1 MSTTTN
7 VQNLI
12 TTVFR
17 PTYYYDSTSNVFV
30 PHVEMSNVDTYIGN
44 EVRVFRAQVGDSSN
58 NTYVGVGAG
67 NSYSNTLSGNSN
79 LTVLGV
85 NAGGATNNVTNSIYV
100 GTSAGNAA
108 SSSDSVIA
116 IGVSAI
122 AGGSNNIFVGNST
135 GNAGSNNILIG
146 HNLQPAST
154 VSNQLNINGFVYGD
168 FSNRWL
174 GVGTSS
180 RAYGSLTSLDVAG
193 GLYVSGKIGVQMQPY
208 NSLNV
213 NGVTQSTGG
222 VYSSAGS
229 NTVGS
234 NASINIGTLGDGSS
248 VSALGNV
255 LMSVQDITTPG
266 SNSETGM
273 YFCANVTGAP
283 IKLTSNASNGYAHIA
298 FSTSNI
304 QISNSDTTPRLLY
317 WSITY
322 FPLSP

>member
-17 PTYYYDSTSNVFV
+17 PVYYYDSTSGVFV
-30 PHVEMSNVDTYIGN
+30 PRVEMSNVDTYIGN
-44 EVRVFRAQVGDSSN
+44 EVRVFRAQVGDAN
-58 NTYVGVGAG
+58 NNMYVGVGSG

-79 LTVLGV
+79 LTALGV
-85 NAGGATNNVTNSIYV
+85 NAGASTNNVTNSVYV

-122 AGGSNNIFVGNST
+122 AGGSNNIVIGNTS
-135 GNAGSNNILIG
+135 GNAGSNNVLIG
-146 HNLQPAST
+146 HNLHPGST
-154 VSNQLNINGFVYGD
+154 VSNALNINNLVFGD
-168 FSNRWL
+168 FSNRWI
-174 GVGTSS
+174 GVGSSS
-180 RAYGSLTSLDVAG
+180 RAYGSLTNLDVSG
-193 GLYVSGKIGVQMQPY
+193 GVYVSGKMGIQMQPY

-229 NTVGS
+229 NTVGPS
-234 NASINIGTLGDGSS
+234 TAINIGTLGDGSFL
-248 VSALGNV
+248 SALNNV
-255 LMSVQDITTPG
+255 MISVQDIATPG
-266 SNSETGM
+266 SNYETGL
-273 YFCANVTGAP
+273 YLCANTTGAP

-304 QISNSDTTPRLLY
+304 QISNSDTASHLLY

-322 FPLSP
+322 FPLCP